1 MQSQSASPLP
11 YIVFPFIATYLI
23 EQLLGVPSTPWT
35 SFVLM
40 LCTLSFRYAWPYPLL
55 MDKIF
60 MVLDSSAAD
69 PKTVL
74 FSWEDFGYLWL
85 HPSIF

>member
-40 LCTLSFRYAWPYPLL
+40 LCTLSFRYA
-55 MDKIF
+55 
-60 MVLDSSAAD
+60 
-69 PKTVL
+69 
-74 FSWEDFGYLWL
+74 
-85 HPSIF
+85 